1 MSQWFRSGLT
11 HPTSHHSVSKGRLG
25 GNVVVAS
32 FLSPQLKRLF
42 GYVRPYSFR
51 LFVGIVLVAFVAA
64 AEGMIAF
71 MVRPAVDYVLH
82 PEKFATSLPL
92 VTLPWNGHVI
102 YLDKFFPPRIH
113 HVWTV
118 FAITLLIL
126 YFTKAVAEY
135 LGVTEIQYVG
145 HAAIRDLRNQLYEK
159 IIRQPIAFF
168 KNQPTG
174 RVISTAIND
183 VEKTRIALSDYLG
196 DLFLKAFTFI
206 AFVAAMLILNWRLA
220 LLTTVLL
227 PVVVL
232 PVNKLGRKIRLSVE
246 KSQTRLGDLS
256 QIVEETVGGNR
267 IVKAFGME
275 DFEVRKFR
283 EVARR
288 LLKESMRWVRAGVA
302 TSPLMDLVG
311 AVVIPLLL
319 LYARN
324 QIQHGVITPG
334 GFFSFLYAMFNAYI
348 PLKRMGYV
356 YQQFQVAQGAS
367 SQVFGYLDMD
377 QEEIAQPGGKQ
388 LQGFTGEIAFRDVSF
403 RYEPDTAAVLDKI
416 SFTAAKGEMIALV
429 GSSGAG
435 KTTLV
440 NLIPRF
446 YEVSGGSIR
455 IDGTDVREIMLR
467 SLRGQIAIVTQDNI
481 LFHDTV
487 FNNICYGMSTV
498 SRENVVQA
506 AKTALAHD
514 FILELPEGYDTLI
527 GERGTRLSGGQR
539 QRIAIARAIL
549 KDSPILILDEATSEL
564 DSESEMYVQ
573 KALGNLIAGRTTFVI
588 AHRLGTVRKADRIL
602 VLEDGQIRESGT
614 HTELLARGGSYA
626 RLHDLQF
633 AHEEELAPADAQQ
646 PGMRSSES
654 KS

>member
-1 MSQWFRSGLT
+1 
-11 HPTSHHSVSKGRLG
+11 
-25 GNVVVAS
+25 VAS

-42 GYVRPYSFR
+42 GYVRPYRFR
-51 LFVGIVLVAFVAA
+51 LSVGVALVAFVAA
-64 AEGMIAF
+64 CEAMIGL
-71 MVRPAVDYVLH
+71 MVRPAVDYVLQ
-82 PEKFATSLPL
+82 PDKSGNSLPL
-92 VTLPWNGHVI
+92 VTLPWNNHVI
-102 YLDKFFPPRIH
+102 YLDKLFPPRIH

-118 FAITLLIL
+118 FAITLVFL
-126 YFTKAVAEY
+126 YLSKAIAEY
-135 LGVTEIQYVG
+135 LGVTEIQYAG

-168 KNQPTG
+168 KTQPTG
-174 RVISTAIND
+174 RIISTAIND
-183 VEKTRIALSDYLG
+183 VEKTRIAISDYLG
-196 DLFLKAFTFI
+196 DLFLKIFTF
-206 AFVAAMLILNWRLA
+206 VAMIVAMLIVDWRLS
-220 LLTTVLL
+220 LLTTLLL

-232 PVNKLGRKIRLSVE
+232 PVNKLGRKIRVSVE
-246 KSQTRLGDLS
+246 KSQNRLGDLS
-256 QIVEETVGGNR
+256 QILEETVGGNR
-267 IVKAFGME
+267 IVKAFSME
-275 DFEVRKFR
+275 DFEIAKFR

-288 LLKESMRWVRAGVA
+288 LLKESMRWVRAGAA
-302 TSPLMDLVG
+302 TSPLMDLV
-311 AVVIPLLL
+311 AMVLIPLLL

-324 QIQHGVITPG
+324 QIQHHTITVG
-334 GFFSFLYAMFNAYI
+334 GFFSFLFVMFNAYI

-356 YQQFQVAQGAS
+356 YQQFQAAQGAS
-367 SQVFGYLDMD
+367 VQVFAYLDS
-377 QEEIAQPGGKQ
+377 EEEMIEQPGGKQ
-388 LQGFTGEIAFRDVSF
+388 LPGFTREIVFQDVSF
-403 RYEPDTAAVLDKI
+403 RYEPDTPAVLQNI

-446 YEVSGGSIR
+446 YEISGGSIR
-455 IDGTDVREIMLR
+455 VDDVDVRELTLR

-487 FNNICYGMSTV
+487 FNNICYGMSNV
-498 SRENVVQA
+498 SRESVMQA
-506 AKTALAHD
+506 AKAALAHD

-573 KALGNLIAGRTTFVI
+573 KALTNLIVGRTTFVI
-588 AHRLGTVRKADRIL
+588 AHRLGTIRKADRIL

-614 HTELLARGGSYA
+614 HAELLARGGSYA

-633 AHEEELAPADAQQ
+633 AHEEDLAPADAQQ
-646 PGMRSSES
+646 PGIRSSEN